1 MYKMVVE
8 ITKET
13 WEKYD
18 IKTINHYYEKENKVE
33 LLQKMSYVKTKI
45 KHSNICN
52 VALKRIK
59 KYYGKKHKRFHRRRK
74 TKIQGIF
81 LRRN

>member
-33 LLQKMSYVKTKI
+33 LLQKTQKI
-45 KHSNICN
+45 SQKKENKNTRHIFKAKL
-52 VALKRIK
+52 VFLLLKNLHVI
-59 KYYGKKHKRFHRRRK
+59 
-74 TKIQGIF
+74 
-81 LRRN
+81 